1 MFVDLRKM
9 KTVTFFTIP
18 FNLFGYLLLTHFLYN
33 LFKCFS
39 VLHFHSCEYVSFPC
53 IVTIYEI
60 FICGVVDWV
69 ELTEIV
75 MFGIVV
81 PIWVDLKEYYGD
93 MAKKIKKT
101 TAMEMSKHWLWKNVV
116 PVAEITHACFI
127 HCKTKTIFLH

>member
-1 MFVDLRKM
+1 M

-93 MAKKIKKT
+93 MAKKIK
-101 TAMEMSKHWLWKNVV
+101 
-116 PVAEITHACFI
+116 
-127 HCKTKTIFLH
+127 